1 MLYFPQLSTGAV
13 GQYPIQ
19 KRRLS
24 RTVVNEA
31 LGGARV
37 KLPDPNAS
45 AVEWTLDF
53 QALSDNERDA
63 LAQLFGAVEGQLSDF
78 TFLDPTDN
86 LLCWSEKLD
95 EAVWERNSLLQ
106 ITAAIADPS
115 GGTAASRVSNTSTA
129 ALSIEQ
135 TVNGPEWFQYAFSV
149 QARSD
154 QDQQLILHRSTA
166 TQTQSASFAIGSAWQ
181 RILLSGKFTGTEES
195 VIFGIEIAPQQ
206 SVDLFGIQAEAQPG
220 ASGYKKTFSKCGVYP
235 VARFL
240 DDALSITTDGP
251 GQHSCRVRV
260 HARA

>member
-1 MLYFPQLSTGAV
+1 MLFFPQLSTGAV

-63 LAQLFGAVEGQLSDF
+63 LAQL
-78 TFLDPTDN
+78 
-86 LLCWSEKLD
+86 
-95 EAVWERNSLLQ
+95 
-106 ITAAIADPS
+106 
-115 GGTAASRVSNTSTA
+115 
-129 ALSIEQ
+129 SIEQ
-135 TVNGPEWFQYAFSV
+135 DVNGPGWFQYAFSV

-166 TQTQSASFAIGSAWQ
+166 TQTQSASFAIGS
-181 RILLSGKFTGTEES
+181 
-195 VIFGIEIAPQQ
+195 
-206 SVDLFGIQAEAQPG
+206 
-220 ASGYKKTFSKCGVYP
+220 
-235 VARFL
+235 
-240 DDALSITTDGP
+240 
-251 GQHSCRVRV
+251 
-260 HARA
+260 